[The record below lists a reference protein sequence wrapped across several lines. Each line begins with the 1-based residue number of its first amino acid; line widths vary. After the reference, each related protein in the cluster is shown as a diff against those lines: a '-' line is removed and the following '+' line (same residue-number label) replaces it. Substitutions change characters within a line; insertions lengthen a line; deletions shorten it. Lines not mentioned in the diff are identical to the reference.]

1 MLCLKKSKDAVVPE
15 RAGPNEIGFDLTL
28 IRKVKDIDDY
38 TVMYDTDIVIKPPDG
53 FYVEIVPRS
62 SIVKSGWFM
71 ANSIGVIDPTY
82 RDTLKVVLKRM
93 DKSQKE
99 VELPSRLCQLILR
112 PVYRIVKVD
121 EKTKVKSEEMIVV
134 DSLDETERKGGFGS
148 TDQRKLS
155 V

>member
-38 TVMYDTDIVIKPPDG
+38 TIMYDTDIVIKPPDG

-71 ANSIGVIDPTY
+71 ANSIGIIDPTY

-93 DKSQKE
+93 DKTQKE

-121 EKTKVKSEEMIVV
+121 EKTKVRSEEIIVV
-134 DSLDETERKGGFGS
+134 DTLDETERKGGFGS
-148 TDQRKLS
+148 TDQTKLK